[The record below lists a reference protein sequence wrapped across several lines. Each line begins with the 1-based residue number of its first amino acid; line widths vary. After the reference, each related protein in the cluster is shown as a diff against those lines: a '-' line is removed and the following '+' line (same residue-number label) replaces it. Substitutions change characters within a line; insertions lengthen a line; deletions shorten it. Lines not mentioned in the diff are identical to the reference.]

1 MEQEI
6 YKYAESMQEEI
17 SFDRHVI
24 TTVRY
29 SGSARPVI
37 ESLLKDVKKLETE
50 IQLLKSEHK
59 KFQQLER
66 KEFII
71 INDDEASER
80 IIDLINQFKNNQK
93 MTIDVID
100 ILTIFNIPLDQ
111 LERIMNK
118 LEKEKIILSE

>member
-29 SGSARPVI
+29 SGSAIPVI
-37 ESLLKDVKKLETE
+37 ELLLKDVKKLETE
-50 IQLLKSEHK
+50 IQLLKDEHK
-59 KFQQLER
+59 RLQQLEQ

-80 IIDLINQFKNNQK
+80 IIDLIKQFKSNKK
-93 MTIDVID
+93 MKIDVID
-100 ILTIFNIPLDQ
+100 ILTKFKIPPDQ

-118 LEKEKIILSE
+118 LEKEGIILSE

>member
-37 ESLLKDVKKLETE
+37 ELLLKDVKKLETE
-50 IQLLKSEHK
+50 IQLLKDEHK
-59 KFQQLER
+59 RLQQLEQ

-71 INDDEASER
+71 INDD
-80 IIDLINQFKNNQK
+80 
-93 MTIDVID
+93 
-100 ILTIFNIPLDQ
+100 
-111 LERIMNK
+111 
-118 LEKEKIILSE
+118 